1 MAKGERQMI
10 IDDDMGWLYQIRDDL
25 VRINK
30 LIDKTEK
37 EIIVSCDN
45 LKLLK
50 EERQRIEK
58 ELLSED
64 NDVI

>member
-10 IDDDMGWLYQIRDDL
+10 IDDDMGWLYQVRDDL
-25 VRINK
+25 IRINK

>member
-10 IDDDMGWLYQIRDDL
+10 IDDDMGWLYQVRDDL

-37 EIIVSCDN
+37 EIIVSCEN

>member
-10 IDDDMGWLYQIRDDL
+10 IDDDMGWLYQVRDDL

-64 NDVI
+64 NDVL

>member
-10 IDDDMGWLYQIRDDL
+10 IDDDMGWLYQVRDDL

-58 ELLSED
+58 ELL
-64 NDVI
+64 